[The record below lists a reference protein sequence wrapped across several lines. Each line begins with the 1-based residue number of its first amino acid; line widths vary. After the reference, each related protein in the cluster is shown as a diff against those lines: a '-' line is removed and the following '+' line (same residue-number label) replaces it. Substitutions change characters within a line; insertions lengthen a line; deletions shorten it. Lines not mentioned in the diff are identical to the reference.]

1 MDQAVKMLEILLAG
15 GARVVCLAII
25 CSSEA

>member
-1 MDQAVKMLEILLAG
+1 MGQAVKMLEILLAG
-15 GARVVCLAII
+15 GARVVRLSII